1 MTMMLEKLQQDMVA
15 AMKAGDKNRKNVLSM
30 MIAQIKKSA
39 IDKGCR
45 DNITEEFV
53 NAELLKYQKSVK
65 ETVNSLPQTDERYT
79 QACNELAIVNEYAP
93 TMIADPDKI
102 CEIIRDGYEG
112 PLTKKDLM
120 KFLSANY
127 RGKMDMKVAGSV
139 VDEIVKH

>member
-1 MTMMLEKLQQDMVA
+1 MTIEKLQADMIT
-15 AMKAGDKNRKNVLSM
+15 AMKEKNAFRKNVLSM

-45 DNITEEFV
+45 DNITEEFI
-53 NAELLKYQKSVK
+53 NAELIKYQKSVK
-65 ETVNSLPQTDERYT
+65 ETVNSLPQTDERHA

-93 TMIADPDKI
+93 IMITDPDKI

-120 KFLSANY
+120 KFLSVNY